1 MTTRSDTTTRHH
13 HTFRKDAHMQHI
25 ELRLADVGERQALYR
40 SHREGDR
47 LGHVSTR
54 SMRRRLGESIIR
66 LGRRVGGDTATTP
79 AWQG

>member
-13 HTFRKDAHMQHI
+13 PTFREDTCMQHI

-47 LGHVSTR
+47 MGHTPTR
-54 SMRRRLGESIIR
+54 SVRRRLGESLIR
-66 LGRRVGGDTATTP
+66 LGRRVGGETATTP

>member
-13 HTFRKDAHMQHI
+13 STFRKDTTLQHI
-25 ELRLADVGERQALYR
+25 ELRLADVRERQALYR

-47 LGHVSTR
+47 VGHVHTR
-54 SMRRRLGESIIR
+54 AVRHRLGESLIR
-66 LGRRVGGDTATTP
+66 LGRRIGGDATTSP

>member
-13 HTFRKDAHMQHI
+13 PTFRKDTNLQHI
-25 ELRLADVGERQALYR
+25 ELRLADVRERQALYR

-47 LGHVSTR
+47 VGHVPTR
-54 SMRRRLGESIIR
+54 SVRRRLGESLIR

>member
-13 HTFRKDAHMQHI
+13 STFRKDTHMQHI

-47 LGHVSTR
+47 VGILSTR
-54 SMRRRLGESIIR
+54 AVRRRLGES
-66 LGRRVGGDTATTP
+66 LVQLVRRVGGDTATAP

>member
-13 HTFRKDAHMQHI
+13 STLRKDSNLHHI
-25 ELRLADVGERQALYR
+25 ELRLADVRERQALYR

-47 LGHVSTR
+47 VSHVPTR
-54 SMRRRLGESIIR
+54 SVRHRLGESLIR
-66 LGRRVGGDTATTP
+66 LGRRVGGDTVTTP

>member
-13 HTFRKDAHMQHI
+13 PTFREDTHMQHI
-25 ELRLADVGERQALYR
+25 ELRLADVRERQALYR

-47 LGHVSTR
+47 AAMRQTR
-54 SMRRRLGESIIR
+54 SLRRRIGESLVR
-66 LGRRVGGDTATTP
+66 LGRRVGGDAVTTP

>member
-13 HTFRKDAHMQHI
+13 HTFRKDTHMQHI

-47 LGHVSTR
+47 LGHVLTR

-66 LGRRVGGDTATTP
+66 LGRRVGGDAATTP

>member
-13 HTFRKDAHMQHI
+13 PTFRKDIYMQHI
-25 ELRLADVGERQALYR
+25 ELRLADVLERQALYR
-40 SHREGDR
+40 SDREGDR

-54 SMRRRLGESIIR
+54 SVRRRLGESIIR
-66 LGRRVGGDTATTP
+66 LGRRVGGDTVTTP